1 MSTES
6 NENATVAEAAGSN
19 ETEIKEEAALPLDAQ
34 IESILYVSSAPIT
47 LNRLART
54 LLTTKTKIRAALQ
67 ALEEGLASR
76 GLRLQWQDESIQLT
90 TAPEN
95 RAVVERFLGLE
106 VPPTRLSQ
114 AALEVLAI
122 IAYMQPITRPQ
133 VDEIRGVNS
142 DGALRTLLSKGLLSE
157 VGRLEG
163 PGRPILYGTTS
174 EFMQYFGLSK
184 LTELPPLPD
193 SPVLIEE
200 ERQETSEE
208 SQDKEEERQE

>member
-6 NENATVAEAAGSN
+6 NENATAAEAAGSN
-19 ETEIKEEAALPLDAQ
+19 ETEIKEEVALPLDAQ

-200 ERQETSEE
+200 EKKETAEE